1 MIPPRIAHLEISPR
15 QTGKTERLIQRAKPY
30 LVAGRKV
37 CFVTSKGLVEDM
49 RRRLPGAVILEDG
62 KDVPCD
68 EDAENAIWFYDEFD
82 WLNSTRIRADA
93 FYATTPR
100 FQRTVGVHTSEND
113 LLLRLIE
120 ANNRYF
126 CRYTWQIHMSDILEE
141 ARASHS
147 PEEFRLLYLGEFL
160 K

>member
-30 LVAGRKV
+30 LVAGKKV
-37 CFVTSKGLVEDM
+37 CFVTLNGLVEDM

-62 KDVPCD
+62 EDVPCG
-68 EDAENAIWFYDEFD
+68 EDAIWFYDEFD
-82 WLNSTRIRADA
+82 WLNSTRIRAGA

-100 FQRTVGVHTSEND
+100 FQRTAGVHTAEND

-120 ANNRYF
+120 ANNRHF
-126 CRYTWQIHMSDILEE
+126 CRYTWPTHMPDILEE

>member
-1 MIPPRIAHLEISPR
+1 MTPPKIAYLEISPR
-15 QTGKTERLIQRAKPY
+15 QTGKTERLIQLAQPY

-37 CFVTSKGLVEDM
+37 CFVTVKGLVEDL

-62 KDVPCD
+62 EDVLFG
-68 EDAENAIWFYDEFD
+68 EDVENAVWFYDEFD

-100 FQRTVGVHTSEND
+100 FQRTAGINTSEND